1 MLDDIILGQ
10 YVPGN
15 SFLHRLDPRTKM
27 VLTALLVAL
36 VFVVRSWTGY
46 ALYFAFAAVLMLIG
60 RIPPRYLARGMRPM
74 VLFAAITFLFQLVFV
89 RTGEP
94 ILDLWI
100 MTVTD
105 HGLVEAFFMSFR
117 LLLVIVV
124 VLLFTLTTSAVELA
138 EGVDRLLR
146 PLKRVGVN
154 SYDIGL
160 VLSGAIRFVP
170 TLLEQADK
178 VKKAQMARGVVFE
191 QGNLIERGRKVVAI
205 LVPLLLNVVRR
216 ADELGM
222 AMEARCY
229 QGGAGRTSRMQLRTG
244 ARDWVAAAVSVAWG
258 VMLVWAGL

>member
-10 YVPGN
+10 YVPGD

-27 VLTALLVAL
+27 ILSALLAVL
-36 VFVVRSWTGY
+36 VFVVHTWTGY
-46 ALYFAFAAVLMLIG
+46 ALYFAFTAALAAVG

-74 VLFAAITFLFQLVFV
+74 VFFGVITFLFQLVFV
-89 RTGEP
+89 REGRAV
-94 ILDLWI
+94 LDLWI
-100 MTVTD
+100 LTVTD
-105 HGLVEAFFMSFR
+105 RGVVEGFFMCFR
-117 LLLVIVV
+117 LLLVVLV

-138 EGVDRLLR
+138 EAVDRLLR
-146 PLKRVGVN
+146 PLRRVGVN
-154 SYDIGL
+154 SYDVGL

-191 QGNLIERGRKVVAI
+191 QGNLIERGRKVTAI

-229 QGGAGRTSRMQLRTG
+229 QGGVGRTSRMQLRTG